1 MLVQMVSM
9 TYDATAMATGV
20 EICTADGAKRAVID
34 GKQNGLDNA
43 GHDCCCIASV
53 GMPPAFED
61 LTPPRPSDGAP
72 AELITTGRLSAQWLA
87 PLSRGPLP
95 LA

>member
-1 MLVQMVSM
+1 MVPSAQSS
-9 TYDATAMATGV
+9 T
-20 EICTADGAKRAVID
+20 

-53 GMPPAFED
+53 GMPPAF
-61 LTPPRPSDGAP
+61 DGAP

-87 PLSRGPLP
+87 PLSRGPP
-95 LA
+95 LLA